1 MEKQFLSERL
11 SLRDGC
17 EVEIS
22 YKNNGTE
29 GVWYKAIIEAKPLRE
44 LCVRF
49 LKEDFSTPLNELRD
63 KVLIR
68 PIPPKNVQACI
79 DIEIGTIV
87 DADYKDAWWTG
98 FVVKEIGDD
107 QCLVFFDSLSEI
119 IQFGK
124 KHLRPHLEWVDE
136 KIYSWWIIRST
147 QNSEFLM
154 RLAEEPMFSPGTMVE
169 LRSKINETDEFVWVP
184 AMVIKEFKEG
194 DDGEFRYIVKDM
206 PLIRK
211 SYEGRPNKTVD
222 LPSLRPIPPFFRV
235 EEYQVD
241 ELIEVYHDGYGWRQG
256 RVTESQIP
264 MMGRLWCGL
273 LMEATKKKV
282 LFKKSDLRPLKVWE
296 DGVWKTRELS
306 LTQGSGD
313 KMGDS
318 VMNANESDPH
328 VTPPPGMTI
337 TPLKQVKAENDS
349 TRENGNNEDINR
361 KRKREDNLCSVA
373 KDTTMVLPF
382 EKKSPFW
389 KILESMEVFK
399 TVPQSP
405 HFNPLVETREE
416 SREMLAVGMMFTFSG
431 LLDEVKLLP
440 HKETIS
446 SFIRIS
452 ISLDEL
458 EKHGFNVKGAKSR
471 ICKLLTLRGMQSKK
485 EDELKGAKKVT
496 GDKESA
502 KVENKRKILELQR
515 LNEEMDKEIAESMSC
530 EAKIVQELDDVKLE
544 FQATAS
550 APW

>member
-1 MEKQFLSERL
+1 MEKQFPSEKL
-11 SLRDGC
+11 SLIEGC

-29 GVWYKAIIEAKPLRE
+29 SVWYKAIIEAKPLRE
-44 LCVRF
+44 LCVLF
-49 LKEDFSTPLNELRD
+49 LKDDFSTPLNELRD

-98 FVVKEIGDD
+98 FVVKEVGHDK
-107 QCLVFFDSLSEI
+107 CLVFFDSISEI
-119 IQFGK
+119 IQFDR
-124 KHLRPHLEWVDE
+124 KHLRPHLKWVDE
-136 KIYSWWIIRST
+136 KIYSWWIIQST
-147 QNSEFLM
+147 HDSEFLR

-169 LRSKINETDEFVWVP
+169 LRSKINEADEVVWVP
-184 AMVIKEFKEG
+184 AMVIKEFKE
-194 DDGEFRYIVKDM
+194 DDAGVYKYIVKDM

-222 LPSLRPIPPFFRV
+222 LRSLRPIPPFVRV

-241 ELIEVYHDGYGWRQG
+241 DLIEVYHDGYGWRQG
-256 RVTESQIP
+256 RVTKSQIP
-264 MMGRLWCGL
+264 MVGRLWCGL
-273 LMEATKKKV
+273 HMEATKKKA
-282 LFKKSDLRPLKVWE
+282 LFKKSDLRSLKAWE

-313 KMGDS
+313 KRGDS
-318 VMNANESDPH
+318 VMN
-328 VTPPPGMTI
+328 GMTI

-349 TRENGNNEDINR
+349 ARENGNNEDINR

-431 LLDEVKLLP
+431 LLDEVKHLP

-452 ISLDEL
+452 NSLAEL
-458 EKHGFNVKGAKSR
+458 EKHGFNVKVAQSR
-471 ICKLLTLRGMQSKK
+471 IYKLLTLKGMQSKK

-496 GDKESA
+496 AEKESA

-515 LNEEMDKEIAESMSC
+515 LNEEMDKDIAESMSY